1 MSGGAET
8 GLARRMLVAPEE
20 MEERVLR
27 FIASL
32 LLLGG
37 LGCQTIQTMLPQ
49 DTAPDPTNLP
59 GGDGPLRETCLDLA
73 ETAAMQI
80 PIQYRDQLRQSV
92 ALVAYQECIEV
103 MVVMVSVAMVAGDT
117 TREGV
122 ETVEARIA
130 GAESQ
135 YLADTCDDHYRAYR
149 FLTNPNGGFKAEL
162 VDSSVAEY
170 DGWMD
175 RCYRVLRPLSIAEG
189 ARRAPPPESPGG
201 PRTHR

>member
-1 MSGGAET
+1 
-8 GLARRMLVAPEE
+8 
-20 MEERVLR
+20 MEERILR

-59 GGDGPLRETCLDLA
+59 GGDGPLRDTCRELA
-73 ETAAMQI
+73 ETAAMQV

-117 TREGV
+117 TQEGV

-149 FLTNPNGGFKAEL
+149 FLRNPNGGFRPEL

-175 RCYRVLRPLSIAEG
+175 RCYRVLRPLSIAAG
-189 ARRAPPPESPGG
+189 ALRAPPPEFPGG
-201 PRTHR
+201 PQPSG

>member
-1 MSGGAET
+1 M
-8 GLARRMLVAPEE
+8 LATCNE
-20 MEERVLR
+20 MEERILR

-32 LLLGG
+32 LLIGG

-59 GGDGPLRETCLDLA
+59 GGDGPLRETCLELA
-73 ETAAMQI
+73 KTAAMQI

-92 ALVAYQECIEV
+92 ALVAYEECIEV

-135 YLADTCDDHYRAYR
+135 FLADTCDDHYRAYR
-149 FLTNPNGGFKAEL
+149 FLRNPNGGFRAEL

-175 RCYRVLRPLSIAEG
+175 RCYRVLQPLSIAESTL
-189 ARRAPPPESPGG
+189 RAPPPEFPGG
-201 PRTHR
+201 PQASR